1 MNKLSDIAWKYF
13 PLSFYPLIAPKKPR
27 SIQFEVTTKCNLT
40 CPMCLRPIY
49 KDFKPN
55 RDFSFDLFKKVIND
69 ALPELRTVYLWGIGE
84 PFLNKNFMEIIEY
97 AKNHKLKVI
106 INTNGTLLNSAISDE
121 LIKLGVDEIIFSID
135 GIGSTFEK
143 IRKGA
148 RFDNI
153 MNNILELK
161 VSKENNNSTLPKL
174 FSNFVLLK
182 DNIHEVVDMV
192 DIAKR
197 LDIEE
202 IKYQNVVSW
211 DDYTFEQSIL
221 NQNINYINNTIFKP
235 AKLKAKNLK
244 IKVIFPNLEIRNKPK
259 CKMPFFGPPNI
270 RVDGKV
276 IACCFV
282 TYPFKMKFVCQN
294 SKIVKKTML
303 HEPIIVGDITKQT
316 IEEIWNNNI
325 YKQLRNS
332 FKSEKL
338 ISPCD
343 ICLSQYRVIC

>member
-1 MNKLSDIAWKYF
+1 MNKLSDISWKYF

-27 SIQFEVTTKCNLT
+27 SIQFEITTKCNLA

-49 KDFKPN
+49 KDFKSNQYFP
-55 RDFSFDLFKKVIND
+55 FDLFKKVIDD
-69 ALPELRTVYLWGIGE
+69 ALPELETVYLWGIGE
-84 PFLNKNFMEIIEY
+84 PFLNKKFMEMIEY
-97 AKNHKLKVI
+97 AKGHKLKVI

-121 LIKLGVDEIIFSID
+121 LIELKVDEIIFSID

-148 RFDNI
+148 RFDNV

-161 VSKENNNSTLPKL
+161 ASKENNNSKLPKL

-182 DNIHEVVDMV
+182 DNIHEVVDMI
-192 DIAKR
+192 DLAKN
-197 LDIEE
+197 LGIEE

-211 DDYTFEQSIL
+211 NDYTFEQSIL
-221 NQNINYINNTIFKP
+221 NQNPNYIKNTIFNP
-235 AKLKAKNLK
+235 AKLKAENHK
-244 IKVIFPNLEIRNKPK
+244 IKVVFPNLEIEGKPK

-294 SKIVKKTML
+294 DKIVEKTML

-316 IEEIWNNNI
+316 IKEIWNNNI

-332 FKSEKL
+332 FKSGKL
-338 ISPCD
+338 INPCD